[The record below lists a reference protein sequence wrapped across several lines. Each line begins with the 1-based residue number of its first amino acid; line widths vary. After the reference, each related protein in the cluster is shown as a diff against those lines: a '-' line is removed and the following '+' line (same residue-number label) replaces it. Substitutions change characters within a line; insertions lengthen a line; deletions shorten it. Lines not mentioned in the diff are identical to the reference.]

1 MLLVKSLHRML
12 MLMVVWAVRLVQG
25 MARLR
30 RHRPD
35 PEFLALGLGSMN
47 CRLDVTRR
55 RVRRER
61 MYAARLA
68 IDSSGN
74 LRPGLGSVAS
84 RGAEIPA
91 ASCDQSVW
99 ITVHLRYLAV
109 MVKPSSQVD
118 EPFAITAGQLVL
130 FGLKELCK

>member
-1 MLLVKSLHRML
+1 
-12 MLMVVWAVRLVQG
+12 
-25 MARLR
+25 
-30 RHRPD
+30 
-35 PEFLALGLGSMN
+35 
-47 CRLDVTRR
+47 
-55 RVRRER
+55 

-74 LRPGLGSVAS
+74 LRPGLGLVAS

-91 ASCDQSVW
+91 AFCDQSVW

-109 MVKPSSQVD
+109 MVKPSSKVD